1 MNKKIITLALALALP
16 LTVAAFPGDNGG
28 FEGHHADRVERL
40 TKDLNL
46 TPEQKTKVEA
56 IFREQQEKF
65 KTIHEETQK
74 RLQEVLTKEQ
84 MTKMEEMKMQHR
96 GKWKNKVESLK
107 DQVAPTDQ
115 VTPEP
120 KK

>member
-16 LTVAAFPGDNGG
+16 LTVAAYPGDKGD
-28 FEGHHADRVERL
+28 FEGHHANRVEHL
-40 TKDLNL
+40 AKNLDL

-56 IFREQQEKF
+56 IFKEQEEKF
-65 KTIHEETQK
+65 KLIHEETHK

-84 MTKMEEMKMQHR
+84 ITKMDDLKKQRHE
-96 GKWKNKVESLK
+96 KWKNKLESLK
-107 DQVAPTDQ
+107 DKIAPEQ
-115 VTPEP
+115 

>member
-16 LTVAAFPGDNGG
+16 LTAAAFPGDQGD
-28 FEGHHADRVERL
+28 FEGHHANRVERL
-40 TKDLNL
+40 TKELNL

-56 IFREQQEKF
+56 IFKAQQEKF
-65 KTIHEETQK
+65 KVIHEETHK

-84 MTKMEEMKMQHR
+84 MSEMDDMKKQR
-96 GKWKNKVESLK
+96 REKWKNKLEALK
-107 DQVAPTDQ
+107 DKLAPEQ
-115 VTPEP
+115 